1 MSGAALHSSWSA
13 NLHLLRQRDFAILW
27 AAQTFSGFGDNIF
40 RVAQVA
46 LLIKLGGSA
55 AALSGLLLVSV
66 IPGLLLALLGGALAD
81 RVDRR
86 RLLIATNTV
95 RGILM
100 AVFAALVMA
109 GTVQLTHLYTLA
121 LLYGGISAFA
131 NPAFDALLP
140 SIVERERLQNANAMF
155 LLGDNVAAIA
165 GPALGGLLLTLSGVA
180 GAAVLNAVSF
190 FVLVVGLLFLRPAP
204 LHRDN
209 QGRSSLFHDI
219 GKALQYARSNGTL
232 LGFLALFAAINI
244 SGATLAVSLPLFVTG
259 PLALTPA
266 MYGVFLTAMNIGILL
281 GITVMGTLR
290 VRHRGRLITGSIFAM
305 GTFGYLLLGASREL
319 WLGLLA
325 VAVIDGLSMV
335 PNILYPAW
343 VQASVPDEYRGRV
356 FGLTGVVS
364 YSLVPIGFVL
374 AGAATTGFGSA
385 GAIMA
390 AGVLLVAVALGS
402 LLVPALRQLN

>member
-1 MSGAALHSSWSA
+1 MSGAATHSSWSA

-46 LLIKLGGSA
+46 LLLKLGGSA
-55 AALSGLLLVSV
+55 AALSALLLVSV
-66 IPGLLLALLGGALAD
+66 VPGLLLALLGGALAD

-86 RLLIATNTV
+86 RLLIAANIV

-100 AVFAALVMA
+100 AVVAGLVMTGA
-109 GTVQLTHLYTLA
+109 AQLAHLYILA
-121 LLYGGISAFA
+121 LLYGGISAFT

-140 SIVERERLQNANAMF
+140 GIVKREQLQNANAMF

-165 GPALGGLLLTLSGVA
+165 GPALGGLLLTVSGVA

-190 FVLVVGLLFLRPAP
+190 FVLVVGLLYLHPAP
-204 LHRDN
+204 LHRDD
-209 QGRSSLFHDI
+209 QGRSSLFRDI
-219 GKALQYARSNGTL
+219 GKGLQYARSNGTL
-232 LGFLALFAAINI
+232 LGFLTLFAAINI
-244 SGATLAVSLPLFVTG
+244 SGATLAVSLPLYVTEQLDLSPG
-259 PLALTPA
+259 
-266 MYGVFLTAMNIGILL
+266 MYGVFLTTMNIGILL
-281 GITVMGTLR
+281 GITIIGAVR

-305 GTFGYLLLGASREL
+305 GAFGYLLLGASREL
-319 WLGLLA
+319 WIGLLA
-325 VAVIDGLSMV
+325 VAIIDGLSMV

-364 YSLVPIGFVL
+364 YSLVPVGFVL
-374 AGAATTGFGSA
+374 AGAATTTFGPA

-402 LLVPALRQLN
+402 LLVPALRQLD